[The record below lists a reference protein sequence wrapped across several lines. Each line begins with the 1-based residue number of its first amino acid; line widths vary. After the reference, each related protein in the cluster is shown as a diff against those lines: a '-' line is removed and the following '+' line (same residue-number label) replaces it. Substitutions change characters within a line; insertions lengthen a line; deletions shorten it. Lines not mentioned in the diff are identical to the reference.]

1 MAEGAFVALG
11 VCPKTTCLSE
21 VTRPELPDA
30 PWPLVKSLMGRCLL
44 SGYYRRDNTR
54 GQVT

>member
-1 MAEGAFVALG
+1 MAERAFVALG
-11 VCPKTTCLSE
+11 VCPKTFVL

-30 PWPLVKSLMGRCLL
+30 PWPLVKSVIGRCLL
-44 SGYYRRDNTR
+44 SGYYRCDNTG